1 MTGSRPTTA
10 QLGPYRT
17 GAEAYARKL
26 KAYADG
32 SVAYANCEMQSM
44 Q

>member
-1 MTGSRPTTA
+1 LASRQAGFCGRAGLT
-10 QLGPYRT
+10 
-17 GAEAYARKL
+17 YARKL

-32 SVAYANCEMQSM
+32 SVAYANCEMQSL